1 MKQKKILI
9 EGSHDWRTT
18 YGLCDIQQLPLTKS
32 MKAFNLGK
40 YSVDIEELVAPMS
53 NSNYFTFLICDR
65 NIQKQKK

>member
-1 MKQKKILI
+1 
-9 EGSHDWRTT
+9 
-18 YGLCDIQQLPLTKS
+18 

-65 NIQKQKK
+65 NIQKQKKYLHRQDGISKSFCQFQMYNANSTDLIEY

>member
-1 MKQKKILI
+1 
-9 EGSHDWRTT
+9 
-18 YGLCDIQQLPLTKS
+18 